1 MIRKVLVSA
10 LFGCA
15 LLAAPGPAAAQAT
28 QPITG
33 TISALALQPVSPGGT
48 IEIVSYDDSDLA
60 QAIAGVAA
68 QAASARGYQVGA
80 GGQFQL
86 GIELIDH
93 MTINDRSPTLGSAG
107 YDSAGQDDT
116 NVRVNIF
123 ADSEDSVLGG
133 RVGPGSADVL
143 EFGLYVTLNDRS
155 TGRRVW
161 QAEIMAD
168 ISGSSRETAGRLMTQ
183 AVIQRLGEPI
193 AQEQVILE

>member
-1 MIRKVLVSA
+1 MICKALVSA

-15 LLAAPGPAAAQAT
+15 LLAGAGPAAAQTAR
-28 QPITG
+28 PITG
-33 TISALALQPVSPGGT
+33 TISALALQPMPAGGT

-60 QAIAGVAA
+60 QAIASVAA

-80 GGQFQL
+80 GGQYQL

-93 MTINDRSPTLGSAG
+93 MTISDRSPTLGSAG

-123 ADSEDSVLGG
+123 ADNEDSVLGG
-133 RVGPGSADVL
+133 RVNPGSADVL

-168 ISGSSRETAGRLMTQ
+168 VSASSRETAGRLMTQ

-193 AQEQVILE
+193 SQEQVILE

>member
-15 LLAAPGPAAAQAT
+15 LLAAPGPATAQTT